1 MRFVDRW
8 GIALGFLVVAGCGS
22 VDLGPERSQAGES
35 VGTASSAL
43 ATTND
48 LTVANIQRLPVMNWV
63 TNSTHPTT
71 DGWPTVGQNVTWRG
85 FAKNFSS
92 TARNNVQYKWFF
104 DGVQVASGTFNVG
117 ANGTAS
123 IDLVRAWDFSRHTLK
138 LSIDTSNIV
147 AEDEEQNNDLSVYTN
162 AISLGLWVEQT
173 VYNFFLAHQRELS
186 GAHST
191 SWENWAQRQ
200 VTRWN
205 DVLYAGAVFPETPN
219 GVLDR
224 VRLDKIT
231 VVADGALPLNG
242 GLPTN
247 DPDLNDH
254 SVDLEWGFPATL
266 VTQPSGNFYGDT
278 TTISFDNPFYYEPSL
293 PHELGHARYLI
304 DQYGFNVH
312 QQPDG
317 TGRDAI
323 PLTENG
329 ANIVGTPFLPMVS
342 GSSDAVYFTHQTGL
356 MDTDRTFIGLYG
368 ARALNLIAGWRAT
381 QGNVNAP
388 GNIGVF
394 LNDLPAQN
402 RITLVDN
409 ANGSPLSGASVR
421 IYQSTSNGPLY
432 SKRFSTTPSQTLTAD
447 ASGQILVG
455 RSPFSSSNLTWMHES
470 TVMLLRVEHQNR
482 VRYQFME
489 ASDFNLEFWRGHTT
503 LGTYT
508 VPITFVPGGVV
519 SSNPILGFENTS
531 SWSTTAGA
539 LSTVSSPITQG
550 SAALQI
556 TGIGYAALTSAL
568 LSSQVVHA
576 GSQLAFDV
584 LMPQQEGDSWHG
596 QTQVYLNCPSRGV
609 YDAFI
614 GSVNLSSLPLETYS
628 TITMAIPTPVTTS
641 LNGGSFSDLT
651 IKITL
656 DVPTTSGRHLL
667 DNFRFLP

>member
-1 MRFVDRW
+1 LALCFVV
-8 GIALGFLVVAGCGS
+8 LAGCS
-22 VDLGPERSQAGES
+22 ADLAPETNPGGES
-35 VGTASSAL
+35 VATVASAL

-48 LTVANIQRLPVMNWV
+48 LTVAYIQRLPVMNWV
-63 TNSTHPTT
+63 DNSTHPTT
-71 DGWPTVGQNVTWRG
+71 DGWPSVGQNVTWRG
-85 FAKNFSS
+85 FVKNFSS

-104 DGVQVASGTFNVG
+104 DGVQVASGTFNVA

-123 IDLVRAWDFSRHTLK
+123 IDLVRAWDFNRHALK
-138 LSIDTSNIV
+138 LAIDTNSAV
-147 AEDEEQNNDLSVYTN
+147 AEEEEQNNDLTVTTN

-173 VYNFFLAHQRELS
+173 VYNYFLAHQRELT

-200 VTRWN
+200 VARWN
-205 DVLYAGAVFPETPN
+205 DVLFAGAIYPDTPS

-224 VRLDKIT
+224 IRLDKIV
-231 VVADGALPLNG
+231 VVANGALPLNG

-266 VTQPSGNFYGDT
+266 VTQPEGNFYGNT
-278 TTISFDNPFYYEPSL
+278 SSVALDNPFYYEQSL
-293 PHELGHARYLI
+293 IHELGHARYLV
-304 DQYGFNVH
+304 DNYGFNVH
-312 QQPDG
+312 QDPSG
-317 TGRDAI
+317 TGRDGI
-323 PLTENG
+323 PLSENG
-329 ANIVGTPFLPMVS
+329 ANIVGTPFLPMV
-342 GSSDAVYFTHQTGL
+342 GSDAVYFTHQRGL
-356 MDTDRTFIGLYG
+356 MNGDYDFMDLYG
-368 ARALNLIAGWRAT
+368 ARALNLIKGWRAT

-402 RITLVDN
+402 RITLVDA
-409 ANGSPLSGASVR
+409 ANGSALAGARVR
-421 IYQSTSNGPLY
+421 IYQSTGNGVFY
-432 SKRFSTTPSQTLTAD
+432 GKNFGTTPSQTLTAD

-455 RSPFSSSNLTWMHES
+455 RNPFSSSNLTWLHES
-470 TVMLLRVEHQNR
+470 TDMLLRVEHQNR

-489 ASDFNLEFWRGHTT
+489 ASDFNLEFWRGHTS

-508 VPITFVPGGVV
+508 LPVAFLPGGVV
-519 SSNPILGFENTS
+519 TSNPILGFENTS

-539 LSTVSSPITQG
+539 LSTVSSPITEG

-556 TGIGYAALTSAL
+556 TGIGYARLTSAA

-576 GSQLAFDV
+576 GSQLAYDV
-584 LMPQQEGDSWHG
+584 FMPQQEGDPWHG

-614 GSVNLSSLPLETYS
+614 GSVNLTPLPLESYS
-628 TITMAIPTPVTTS
+628 TITMAIPSSVATS
-641 LNGGSFSDLT
+641 LNGGAFSDLT
-651 IKITL
+651 IKVIL
-656 DVPTTSGRHLL
+656 DVPATSGRHLL